1 MHTWLANQ
9 NTRLYLLHI
18 SHSYNY
24 NVKGGGAVS
33 DRFAAREKGVGGI
46 GDGRGR
52 SRVQEI
58 FKEEGRQER

>member
-9 NTRLYLLHI
+9 NTSLHLLHI

-24 NVKGGGAVS
+24 NVKGGAVS
-33 DRFAAREKGVGGI
+33 DRFGGSEKGGGGI

>member
-1 MHTWLANQ
+1 M
-9 NTRLYLLHI
+9 
-18 SHSYNY
+18 SDSF
-24 NVKGGGAVS
+24 GG
-33 DRFAAREKGVGGI
+33 REKGVGGT